1 MAKKIRI
8 NVYIKEENFNLT
20 YKQLLNKLS
29 KLDYYD
35 FLDFF
40 ENNPTEN
47 FDCFNTKRNNYKLK
61 GIVIDEINGL
71 FDSVC
76 NIRNEQRLDN
86 MMYNRQMERTSSD
99 QPIYPQGW
107 YEKQDKEII
116 WGKERRENEK

>member
-8 NVYIKEENFNLT
+8 NVCIKEENFDLT

-40 ENNPTEN
+40 ENNSTKN

-61 GIVIDEINGL
+61 GIVIDKINEL
-71 FDSVC
+71 FDWVC
-76 NIRNEQRLDN
+76 NMRNERRLDN
-86 MMYNRQMERTSSD
+86 MMYDRQMERTSSD
-99 QPIYPQGW
+99 QPINPHGW

-116 WGKERRENEK
+116 WGKERIK